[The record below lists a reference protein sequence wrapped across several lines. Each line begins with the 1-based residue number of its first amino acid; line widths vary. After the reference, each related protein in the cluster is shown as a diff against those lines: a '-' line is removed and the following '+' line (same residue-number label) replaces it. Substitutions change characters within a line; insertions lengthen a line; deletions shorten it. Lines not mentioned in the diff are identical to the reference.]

1 MGKGKGKGMGMGV
14 GKGMGMGMG
23 KGKGKGMG
31 KGKGASVETM
41 TPKAKCAVFSAYVEA
56 EHAYGRP
63 PTRAPTPSES
73 PTFTPPGRFL
83 LGFSDGGGGRLCG
96 AFAAV
101 NPHVCPQPDAVDSIC
116 SEARP
121 EKNPAVVAGYC
132 DPLFEGVC
140 FEDEAERDECVRRC
154 VQYVSRANGDC
165 CGLGCD

>member
-1 MGKGKGKGMGMGV
+1 M
-14 GKGMGMGMG
+14 
-23 KGKGKGMG
+23 
-31 KGKGASVETM
+31 ASRRLTTALE
-41 TPKAKCAVFSAYVEA
+41 VFGIFHLS
-56 EHAYGRP
+56 
-63 PTRAPTPSES
+63 
-73 PTFTPPGRFL
+73 
-83 LGFSDGGGGRLCG
+83 C
-96 AFAAV
+96 
-101 NPHVCPQPDAVDSIC
+101 DSIC

>member
-1 MGKGKGKGMGMGV
+1 
-14 GKGMGMGMG
+14 
-23 KGKGKGMG
+23 
-31 KGKGASVETM
+31 M
-41 TPKAKCAVFSAYVEA
+41 T
-56 EHAYGRP
+56 P